1 MIKKALLT
9 SLFFILS
16 FNVFSFELNDL
27 QMTLTSHKL
36 LRGEFTQEKKMK
48 MFKAPLLSG
57 GTFLL
62 TEKEGLVWS
71 QKMPFPV
78 SLVLIKD
85 KLSQQFSGQKAQV
98 IEAKTNPMVF
108 YFSHL
113 FLSLFKGDIK
123 ALEDQFKLSLS
134 GDSASWTLKLVPKSA
149 PLNKVFSDI
158 TITGGEFI
166 NGLRLSE
173 LNGDMSNITFS
184 QQKTLP
190 KQLTSDEKR
199 AFNF

>member
-1 MIKKALLT
+1 M
-9 SLFFILS
+9 S
-16 FNVFSFELNDL
+16 DL
-27 QMTLTSHKL
+27 QQRLTVHKL

-48 MFKAPLLSG
+48 MFKAPLLSN

-62 TEKEGLVWS
+62 TDKEGLVWS

-113 FLSLFKGDIK
+113 FLSLFKGDIE
-123 ALEDQFKLSLS
+123 ALEDQFKLSQS
-134 GDSASWTLKLVPKSA
+134 GDSASWILKLVPKSA

-158 TITGGEFI
+158 TISGGEFI
-166 NGLRLSE
+166 NELRLSE
-173 LNGDMSNITFS
+173 LSGDVSQIKFS
-184 QQKTLP
+184 AQKVLP
-190 KQLTSDEKR
+190 AQLTNDEKR